1 MSAREV
7 LCRADEVVQGRL
19 LPVRIGHAR
28 ALVTRLADGTLRAFA
43 ARCPHQ
49 GADLEAGCVVRYVDG
64 DSPGT
69 LRVDDDRDVV
79 RCPWHGF
86 EYFAASGEPTVPS
99 PGHHR
104 LRLRLY
110 PVEIV
115 GGDVV
120 LAD

>member
-7 LCRADEVVQGRL
+7 LCRAEEVAEGRL
-19 LPVRIGHAR
+19 LPVRIGRAR
-28 ALVTRLADGTLRAFA
+28 ALVTRLTDGSLRAFA

-49 GADLEAGCVVRYVDG
+49 GADLAAGCVVRYVDG
-64 DSPGT
+64 DRPGT
-69 LRVDDDRDVV
+69 LRVEDGRDVV

-86 EYFAASGEPTVPS
+86 EYFAATGEPAVPS

-104 LRLRLY
+104 LRLRTY
-110 PVEIV
+110 AVEVV

-120 LAD
+120 LAG

>member
-1 MSAREV
+1 MSGREV
-7 LCRADEVVQGRL
+7 LCRADEVMPGRL
-19 LPVRIGHAR
+19 HPVRIGRAT

-49 GADLEAGCVVRYVDG
+49 GADLAAGCVVRYVDG
-64 DSPGT
+64 ERPGA
-69 LRVDDDRDVV
+69 LRVEDGRDVV

-86 EYFAASGEPTVPS
+86 EYFAATGEPTVPS

-104 LRLRLY
+104 LRLRTFA
-110 PVEIV
+110 VEVV

-120 LAD
+120 LAG